1 MTNDQQMEHHDK
13 IEQYVQGQL
22 SPTERLAFEREL
34 ASNRQL
40 SEALAAYRKSELVI
54 KAAARQQLRS
64 KAAEAFANQ
73 ARPAGRTVLLQRL
86 AVAASVAL
94 LLAAGLWWM
103 KADGGQPS
111 SEQLFAQYYELP
123 PPPTVRSG
131 LLLSG
136 SPWEDA
142 IEAYSK
148 QDYQTAIPRFRELIS
163 DPDFQLKETARLL
176 LGLSLLS
183 SGAAEESVAVFGEIS
198 TSSSLRQDAEWYGA
212 LALLK
217 IGKAAQAKVA
227 FEQIATKERHF
238 KKKEAAAILEQL

>member
-1 MTNDQQMEHHDK
+1 MNHYDK
-13 IEQYVQGQL
+13 IEQYFQGQL
-22 SPTERLAFEREL
+22 SPTERLAFEQEL
-34 ASNRQL
+34 ANDRQL
-40 SEALAAYRKSELVI
+40 SEALASYRTSELAI

-73 ARPAGRTVLLQRL
+73 TRPAGRTVLFQRL
-86 AVAASVAL
+86 AVAAGVAL
-94 LLAAGLWWM
+94 LLAAGFWWIN
-103 KADGGQPS
+103 ADGGQPS

-163 DPDFQLKETARLL
+163 VPDFQLKETARLL

-183 SGAAEESVAVFGEIS
+183 SGAAEESVSVFGEIS
-198 TSSSLRQDAEWYGA
+198 TTSSLRQDAEWYGA

-217 IGKAAQAKVA
+217 VGKAAQAKAA
-227 FEQIATKERHF
+227 FEQIATQERHF
-238 KKKEAAAILEQL
+238 KKNEAAAILEQL